1 MFKTQEQPL
10 AWISQ
15 RKYKSHFG
23 RYKNHNKY
31 SPATNTA
38 ANAEREEE
46 LKASVEKND
55 ALLPKLHEVTNTGL
69 RAHVSAEH
77 ITKENQ

>member
-1 MFKTQEQPL
+1 MFEEKKPL
-10 AWISQ
+10 EWIFQKKHST
-15 RKYKSHFG
+15 HFG

-31 SPATNTA
+31 GPATNTA

-69 RAHVSAEH
+69 RAHVPAEH